1 MYDNQT
7 HESQGSVFWITGLSG
22 AGKSTLARKL
32 LRHLR
37 GRGRPAVLLD
47 GDELREALGRE
58 AAHALAERL
67 ALAMS
72 YARLCR
78 LLANQGL
85 DVVVATISLFH
96 QVHEWNRTNLAA
108 YTEILLDVP
117 FEELCRRDSKGIYQ
131 RVKRGEIRFVAGF
144 DLAAE
149 MPKAPHVVLRHQGDS
164 SAEATFQALLEAMQS
179 TGHLGA
185 GSQAHDAPA

>member
-1 MYDNQT
+1 MYDNHT
-7 HESQGSVFWITGLSG
+7 NNSQGRVYWITGLSG

-32 LRHLR
+32 VRHLR
-37 GRGRPAVLLD
+37 AQDRPAVLLD

-58 AAHALAERL
+58 AAHSRAERL
-67 ALAMS
+67 ALAMN

-96 QVHEWNRTNLAA
+96 QIHEWNRTNLSA

-131 RVKRGEIRFVAGF
+131 RAKSGEIRSVAGF
-144 DLAAE
+144 DLVVE
-149 MPKAPHVVLRHQGDS
+149 MPKAPHVVLRRDGNS
-164 SAEATFQALLEAMQS
+164 SADTTFQALLQAMLS
-179 TGHLGA
+179 MGHLVA
-185 GSQAHDAPA
+185 GSQAPEAQA